1 MGVKTFSTI
10 VQAKMLIEP
19 LIEIA
24 IKNVAQR
31 MTEELESY
39 IREDFYNAY
48 RPKFYDR
55 TYQLLKS
62 PKFKMDNFNSA
73 TVFIDTDAMHYLSG
87 EYGFTGQDSAY
98 YASLGWHGSPD
109 IMTEGHYW
117 EDFMTWCNNNVV
129 LLMRQE
135 LRKQGLNV
143 K

>member
-1 MGVKTFSTI
+1 MAKTFTTM
-10 VQAKMLIEP
+10 VQFQKMLEP
-19 LIEIA
+19 LIEKA

-48 RPKFYDR
+48 KPKFYDR

-62 PKFKMDNFNSA
+62 PKFNMNSFNSA
-73 TVFIDTDAMHYLSG
+73 TIFIDTDAMHYLAG
-87 EYGFTGQDSAY
+87 EYGFTGEDSAY

-117 EDFMTWCNNNVV
+117 EDFMNWCDNNVV
-129 LLMRQE
+129 LLMKQE
-135 LRKQGLNV
+135 LKKQGVLLA
-143 K
+143 